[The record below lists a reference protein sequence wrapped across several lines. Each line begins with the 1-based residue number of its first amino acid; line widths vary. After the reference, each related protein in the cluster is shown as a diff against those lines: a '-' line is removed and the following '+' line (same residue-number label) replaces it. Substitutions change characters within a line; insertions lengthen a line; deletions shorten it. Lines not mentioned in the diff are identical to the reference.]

1 MKEFTNEIPYNYNSS
16 KQPEIANVKLK
27 DFISPNSQFEFFE
40 ITFSVC
46 IDFYLTT
53 DPLIAFLKYRK
64 EGLNPVIHFISNDL
78 SEDAYIRDINYID
91 IQLRSN
97 LLQILNSAGKQ
108 IKYPI
113 IFNGNTYFQYLFFIR
128 NSKYK

>member
-1 MKEFTNEIPYNYNSS
+1 MINDPVNNYNSN
-16 KQPEIANVKLK
+16 KQPELVNIKFK
-27 DFISPNSQFEFFE
+27 EFISPNSQFEYFE

-64 EGLNPVIHFISNDL
+64 EGLNPVIHLISNEIN
-78 SEDAYIRDINYID
+78 EDSYIRDVNYID
-91 IQLRSN
+91 LHLRSN
-97 LLQILNSAGKQ
+97 FLHILNSAGKQ

-113 IFNGNTYFQYLFFIR
+113 IYNGNTYFQYLFFMR
-128 NSKYK
+128 NSKYS